1 MLASI
6 PLLILVVAAY
16 NVLAFFT
23 AGALD
28 DNVLNMTMPSGAT
41 WQFSTGELLVVCGL
55 ILLFFEIF
63 KATRT
68 SNASIVDHILSTGL
82 FVVCVVE
89 LLVVPQAATSTFF
102 VITIMTLLDV
112 IAGFTITISTARRDI
127 GLERGTGL

>member
-16 NVLAFFT
+16 NVVAFFT
-23 AGALD
+23 AGTLD
-28 DNVLNMTMPSGAT
+28 DNVLSLTMPSGAT

-89 LLVVPQAATSTFF
+89 LLVVPQAATSIFF
-102 VITIMTLLDV
+102 IITIMTLLDV

>member
-16 NVLAFFT
+16 NVIAFFT
-23 AGALD
+23 AGTLD
-28 DNVLNMTMPSGAT
+28 DNILDMTMPSGAT
-41 WQFSTGELLVVCGL
+41 WQLSTGELLVVCGL
-55 ILLFFEIF
+55 FLLFFEIF

-89 LLVVPQAATSTFF
+89 LLVVPQAATSIFF
-102 VITIMTLLDV
+102 IITIMTLLDV